1 MSCSAPSKTTQKAI
15 NQKVDNVQND
25 IFASPPGPSETIQ
38 ARLPKE
44 VVKFVDLGVAKG
56 VWTTRGEAVRD
67 LCLAGVDTQVIQDL
81 GINEDASM
89 AHGLAL
95 LSRLALQKSV
105 EGSIRQTLAMLEGA
119 LGTALKGG
127 PTGSDDAKL
136 TMQKVRSAISLLSP
150 FWRTVVVEFMQQS
163 PTFRLGM
170 ERYGGIKSWTGGS

>member
-1 MSCSAPSKTTQKAI
+1 M
-15 NQKVDNVQND
+15 QND
-25 IFASPPGPSETIQ
+25 IFAPPPGPSETIQ

-67 LCLAGVDTQVIQDL
+67 LCLAGVDTPIIIDL
-81 GINEDASM
+81 GINDDGSM

-105 EGSIRQTLAMLEGA
+105 EGSIKQTLAMLEGS

-127 PTGSDDAKL
+127 KTGRDDAKI
-136 TMQKVRSAISLLSP
+136 TMEKARRAISLLSP

-170 ERYGGIKSWTGGS
+170 ERYGGIDSWVKEEK